1 MSVLALADKPYE
13 VQIAAIERGLPGST
27 LRQIVEA
34 LGLSQKAVVEALGF
48 APRTVA
54 LRVSRKQ
61 AFSSVES
68 ERLFRVIRMR
78 KLARDVFATDE
89 AVAQWLMTPDRT
101 LTGRT
106 PLAMLAT
113 DLGTAK
119 VERLLLAMIHGVPV

>member
-13 VQIAAIERGLPGST
+13 IQIAAIERGLPGST
-27 LRQIVEA
+27 LRQIVEV

-89 AVAQWLMTPDRT
+89 AVAHWLMTPDRT
-101 LTGRT
+101 LASRT

>member
-1 MSVLALADKPYE
+1 MSVLALADKPYD
-13 VQIAAIERGLPGST
+13 VQIAAIERGLPVST

-101 LTGRT
+101 LAGRT

>member
-27 LRQIVEA
+27 LRQIVEV

-89 AVAQWLMTPDRT
+89 AVARWLVTPDRT
-101 LTGRT
+101 LAGRT

>member
-1 MSVLALADKPYE
+1 MSVLSLADKSYDA
-13 VQIAAIERGLPGST
+13 QIAAIERGLPGST

-34 LGLSQKAVVEALGF
+34 LGLSQKAIVEALGF

-78 KLARDVFATDE
+78 KLARDVFSTDD
-89 AVAQWLMTPDRT
+89 AVAQWLTTPDRV
-101 LTGRT
+101 LAGRT
-106 PLAMLAT
+106 PLSMLAT

-119 VERLLLAMIHGVPV
+119 VEQLLLAMTHGVPV

>member
-1 MSVLALADKPYE
+1 MTVLALADQSSD

-27 LRQIVEA
+27 LRQIVDV

-78 KLARDVFATDE
+78 KLARDVFSTDE
-89 AVAQWLMTPDRT
+89 AVARWLTTPDRT
-101 LTGRT
+101 LGGRT
-106 PLAMLAT
+106 PLVMLAT

-119 VERLLLAMIHGVPV
+119 VEQLLLAMIHGVPV

>member
-1 MSVLALADKPYE
+1 MSVLALADKSYD

-27 LRQIVEA
+27 LRQIVEV
-34 LGLSQKAVVEALGF
+34 LGLSQKAIVEALGF

-78 KLARDVFATDE
+78 KLARDVFSTDD
-89 AVAQWLMTPDRT
+89 AVAQWLTTPDRT
-101 LTGRT
+101 LAGRT

-119 VERLLLAMIHGVPV
+119 VEHLLLAMTHGVPV

>member
-1 MSVLALADKPYE
+1 M
-13 VQIAAIERGLPGST
+13 
-27 LRQIVEA
+27 
-34 LGLSQKAVVEALGF
+34 VEALGF

-89 AVAQWLMTPDRT
+89 AVAQWL
-101 LTGRT
+101 
-106 PLAMLAT
+106 
-113 DLGTAK
+113 
-119 VERLLLAMIHGVPV
+119 